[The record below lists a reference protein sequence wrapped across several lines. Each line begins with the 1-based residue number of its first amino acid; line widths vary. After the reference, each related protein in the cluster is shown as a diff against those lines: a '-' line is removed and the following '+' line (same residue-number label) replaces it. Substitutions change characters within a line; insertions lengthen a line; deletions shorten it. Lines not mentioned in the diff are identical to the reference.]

1 MFIKSFLVLIILAVF
16 VPISLISQSI
26 QENQVFLKGKV
37 TDKYT
42 GQPVYCDIEIRPLGG
57 TKFKIF
63 SDPVSGHYE
72 QLIKGGTSYEFIFYR
87 YNVLRQIVKIEYP
100 TFERYREEEANFQVI
115 TLTPGV
121 TAYEVEIF
129 EPKSAIIK
137 ESAKQFFD
145 DFKLQLRF
153 HRTVVW
159 DLYVVGTEQVKG
171 KVVINKDL
179 TQKRIEALTA
189 YLEDYKA
196 YIKKL
201 NVKAAD
207 FIKDNG
213 NSLVIKVNQIE
224 PPLEEQFTK

>member
-1 MFIKSFLVLIILAVF
+1 MFKKNFLVLVIIAFF
-16 VPISLISQSI
+16 VPISLLSQSI
-26 QENQVFLKGKV
+26 QENQIFLKGTV

-42 GQPVYCDIEIRPLGG
+42 GKPVYCDIEIRPEGG

-87 YNVLRQIVKIEYP
+87 YNVLRQIIKVDYP
-100 TFERYREEEANFQVI
+100 TFERYREEEANYQVI

-129 EPKSAIIK
+129 EPNSATIK
-137 ESAKQFFD
+137 ESAKQFFE

-153 HRTVVW
+153 HRTVTW
-159 DLYVVGTEQVKG
+159 DLLVVGTELVKG
-171 KVVINKDL
+171 KTVINKGL
-179 TQKRIEALTA
+179 TQKRVDALTT
-189 YLEDYKA
+189 YLENYKA
-196 YIKKL
+196 YLKKL
-201 NVKAAD
+201 NIKASD
-207 FIKDNG
+207 YIKDNG
-213 NSLVIKVNQIE
+213 NSLIIKVNQIE